1 MNETENSEGKDY
13 MFRVNYRDGQGFV
26 EYFLTGGTSLIL
38 EMPRESLGYQIHAL
52 RRAFEIAY
60 GEPTAAEIAEWE
72 TEISRTEE
80 KTEL

>member
-38 EMPRESLGYQIHAL
+38 EMPRESVGFKGKHERENGWSAVWQHVDDQ
-52 RRAFEIAY
+52 
-60 GEPTAAEIAEWE
+60 
-72 TEISRTEE
+72 
-80 KTEL
+80 